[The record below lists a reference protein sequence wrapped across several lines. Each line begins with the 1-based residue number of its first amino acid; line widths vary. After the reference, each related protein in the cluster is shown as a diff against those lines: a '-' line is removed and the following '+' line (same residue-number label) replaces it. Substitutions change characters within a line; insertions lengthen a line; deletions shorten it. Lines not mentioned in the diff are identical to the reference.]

1 MKRQAANAV
10 TAELSPEDQTD
21 LPRDRPFEPWRRA
34 ATARTTE
41 LVRTVVDLVEQR
53 EAEVSPRKRRR
64 RPVDQQI
71 MEDTVEALV
80 CDAVHR
86 ELTAPG
92 GRVMVPLSN
101 QVLGTRSRYRAPV
114 LSKAL
119 PHILDML
126 SGSVLEVSKGHRN
139 PFGKALQTT
148 VALTS
153 DFRKTVQARA
163 VSLQDIRRDQG
174 GELIIL
180 KQAREDYW
188 SGGTLLEYDD
198 TPETNRYRSELERIN
213 AAIAGLD
220 LDFDQEHPRASQVD
234 LGDRALRRIF
244 NNGRFDHG
252 GRLYGGFWQALS
264 KKDRAAALRLD
275 GDVAVTLDYRQMGP
289 RLLYA
294 RSGATP
300 PADCYAVPGFE
311 HYRSGW
317 KKLLNA
323 MLFAG
328 PDLAR
333 LPKGTADLL
342 PERIGAKQAVQLLL
356 DHNAPIA
363 PYIHRDVG
371 FEIMFSESQLLVALL
386 LELEK
391 QEIAALPIHD
401 AIIVPEHREEDAQE
415 AMIDTFEHQ
424 TGLTGEVSREG

>member
-1 MKRQAANAV
+1 
-10 TAELSPEDQTD
+10 
-21 LPRDRPFEPWRRA
+21 
-34 ATARTTE
+34 
-41 LVRTVVDLVEQR
+41 
-53 EAEVSPRKRRR
+53 
-64 RPVDQQI
+64 

-92 GRVMVPLSN
+92 GRVMVSLSN

-126 SGSVLEVSKGHRN
+126 FGSVLEVSKGHRN

-188 SGGTLLEYDD
+188 SGGALLEYDD
-198 TPETNRYRSELERIN
+198 TPETNRYRIELERIN
-213 AAIAGLD
+213 ATIAALD
-220 LDFDQEHPRASQVD
+220 LDFDQGHRRAGQVD
-234 LGDRALRRIF
+234 LRDRTLRRIF

-264 KKDRAAALRLD
+264 KKDRAAALRID
-275 GDVAVTLDYRQMGP
+275 DDVTVTLDYRQMGP

-294 RSGATP
+294 RSGAKP

-311 HYRSGW
+311 QYRSGW

-323 MLFAG
+323 LFFAG
-328 PDLAR
+328 PELAR

-342 PERIGAKQAVQLLL
+342 PERIGAQKAVQLLL

-363 PYIHRDVG
+363 QYVHRDVG
-371 FEIMFSESQLLVALL
+371 FEIMFAESQLLVALL
-386 LELEK
+386 LELER
-391 QEIAALPIHD
+391 QQITALPIHD
-401 AIIVPEHREEDAQE
+401 AIIVPEHQEDE
-415 AMIDTFEHQ
+415 ALETMTDVFETQ
-424 TGLTGEVSREG
+424 TGLPGEVSREG